1 MANGDTAAA
10 LGIPV
15 VPPESDLR
23 AGYDWINRI
32 SDKVAELLSGKSNT
46 GHGHA
51 ATVITSTSNA
61 TVQGD
66 LDALRS
72 RIATLEGA

>member
-15 VPPESDLR
+15 IPPESDLR

-32 SDKVAELLSGKSNT
+32 SDKVAALLAGKSAT

-51 ATVITSTSNA
+51 ATAISSTSNS

-66 LDALRS
+66 LDALRA
-72 RIATLEGA
+72 RITTLEGP